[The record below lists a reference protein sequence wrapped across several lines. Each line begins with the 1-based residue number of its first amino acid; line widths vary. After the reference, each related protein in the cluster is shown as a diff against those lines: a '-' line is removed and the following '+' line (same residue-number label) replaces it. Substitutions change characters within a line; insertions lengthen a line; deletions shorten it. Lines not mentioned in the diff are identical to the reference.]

1 MGDVPCSSA
10 TFMRNWFLSSS
21 TRLRP
26 FSINASNRDVNW
38 FMRLRKSSKPKLMLG
53 SWSAIEGTSCEARI
67 ELLSD
72 GSKVVI
78 VRVVCDCIYSVFKY
92 M

>member
-1 MGDVPCSSA
+1 MK
-10 TFMRNWFLSSS
+10 
-21 TRLRP
+21 
-26 FSINASNRDVNW
+26 ASNRDVNW

-67 ELLSD
+67 ELLSE

-78 VRVVCDCIYSVFKY
+78 LRIVCGAIYWGSSYFEAVKNV
-92 M
+92 

>member
-1 MGDVPCSSA
+1 
-10 TFMRNWFLSSS
+10 MRNEFLSSN

-26 FSINASNRDVNW
+26 FSMNASNRDVNW
-38 FMRLRKSSKPKLMLG
+38 FIRLRKSSKPKLMPG

-67 ELLSD
+67 ELLRD

-78 VRVVCDCIYSVFKY
+78 LNTVCECICGLFEVRGTVGAK
-92 M
+92 